1 MATETVAE
9 NEPRAKSVI
18 KVSATAT
25 FWPGVAFCAVLG
37 LVFVGLPTLI
47 ILGKIS
53 VLNWHYLS
61 WIPKLAFALGLS
73 GALGYFVWEK
83 KKFSLSLD
91 ERAIWKYLDRPLGIE
106 FTAGDGFALPFT
118 SVEKRNVD
126 DIEISVKKQNYVT
139 RDGFTV
145 LISASGVVTIDDLTL
160 VSTVPADRDTFITTQ
175 YESALRKLVLTLGL
189 ELTQDQLKALG
200 NKELDAALAVSG
212 STALFKS
219 TLKQKAISEICEIVN
234 ADENGLKKYGLI
246 AVQALILEAEFEGR
260 PEEAA
265 QRTLAEIIEGPAL
278 VKDAQNKTA
287 VMDTMLEFA
296 KAKGVDISKM
306 TLLEYKELW
315 ALAAAMEG
323 KGVGFQQYGGLTGST
338 MVNVGNPSN

>member
-1 MATETVAE
+1 MDTTASEKAVPVT
-9 NEPRAKSVI
+9 
-18 KVSATAT
+18 KVSATDT
-25 FWPGVAFCAVLG
+25 YWLGIAFCAVLG
-37 LVFVGLPTLI
+37 LVLVGLPTFI

-53 VLNWHYLS
+53 ALNWHHLS
-61 WIPKLAFALGLS
+61 WIPQLAVTLGLS
-73 GALGYFVWEK
+73 GLLGYFVWQR
-83 KKFSLSLD
+83 KKFSLALD

-126 DIEISVKKQNYVT
+126 DIEVSVKKQNYVT
-139 RDGFTV
+139 GDGFTV
-145 LISASGVVTIDDLTL
+145 LISLSGVVTIDDLTK
-160 VSTVPADRDTFITTQ
+160 VSTVPADRDTFITSQ
-175 YESALRKLVLTLGL
+175 YESALRKLVLELKL
-189 ELTQDQLKALG
+189 ELTQAQIKALG
-200 NKELDAALAVSG
+200 NKDLDAALAVSG

-219 TLKQKAISEICEIVN
+219 QLKQKAI
-234 ADENGLKKYGLI
+234 DELCDKINKEANGLKNYGLI
-246 AVQALILEAEFEGR
+246 AMQALILEAEFEGR

-296 KAKGVDISKM
+296 RAKGVDITKM
-306 TLLEYKELW
+306 TFAEYKELW
-315 ALAAAMEG
+315 ALTAAMEG

-338 MVNVGNPSN
+338 MVNVGSPNN